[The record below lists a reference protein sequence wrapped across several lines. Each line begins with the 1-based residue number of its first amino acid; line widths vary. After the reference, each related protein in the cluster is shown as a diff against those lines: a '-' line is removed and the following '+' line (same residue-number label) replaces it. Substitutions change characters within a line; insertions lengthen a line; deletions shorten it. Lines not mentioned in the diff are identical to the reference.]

1 MARRN
6 KTTEEQMQLFQ
17 SGGTPSQKDKAD
29 KALSEMDDMLKKG
42 ISEEVKKEDG
52 TVISK
57 TYKDPNYAAEDV
69 LRMLQ
74 EGKIS
79 VEQAEKFLREQKE
92 AGNYAKGGMEDG
104 GLKDEGG
111 SVDPVSGNEVPAGS
125 TQKEVRDDI
134 PAQLSEGE
142 FVFPADVVR
151 YIGLENLMQ
160 LRQKAKQ
167 GLQKMEDMGQMGN
180 SEEAIMEDDGEYDD
194 EIDNM
199 IDDLEMEEA
208 TRSFAVGGYN
218 PPKQSSFSL
227 PDFDPMKNLFPEI
240 QTNTSSTP
248 SYREFMGGPSVPQY
262 ETKQFIGPNNEMI
275 SITFINGNPVQPIP
289 PGYKEYKG
297 GPIETPEVSPVDTM
311 ADMSDNEDSSD
322 DRERKEDQ
330 QQQYENYVSSMER
343 LASFDPEFKD
353 YWDNSIQGKANKTKG
368 LEGLKGF
375 NAIKAITEAFE
386 TGTKAT
392 DAYERIAEQYG
403 LNMDDY
409 TNTGI
414 KGFFDKFDED
424 KLMTDVIAMEDMGMS
439 NVVVD
444 DVTAEQKRQSR
455 RGLTPTEAEQKSS
468 ETGFSRAATEALSD
482 ADADVQAAFEDEMQK
497 QQERIEQEK
506 KARDAG
512 EGRDDNDDGLS
523 KGESPTGDDVAGTP
537 FSQGGA
543 VEQTAAMLT
552 PKKKTRGRR
561 PARKK

>member
-1 MARRN
+1 MAEKVGKKTGQTTKAGRLVYETPEGEMVSEKSATIKLGN
-6 KTTEEQMQLFQ
+6 KYINV
-17 SGGTPSQKDKAD
+17 PSIYDGVRY
-29 KALSEMDDMLKKG
+29 SEDELLQMLKENK
-42 ISEEVKKEDG
+42 IEATSVHDSIEEAVK
-52 TVISK
+52 
-57 TYKDPNYAAEDV
+57 AA
-69 LRMLQ
+69 Q
-74 EGKIS
+74 ERS
-79 VEQAEKFLREQKE
+79 DSLL
-92 AGNYAKGGMEDG
+92 AKGGSMESQMEMFEEG

-111 SVDPVSGNEVPAGS
+111 TVDPVSGNEVPTGS
-125 TQKEVRDDI
+125 TKKEVRDDI

-160 LRQKAKQ
+160 LRQKAKR

-180 SEEAIMEDDGEYDD
+180 SEEATMEDDGEYDD

-227 PDFDPMKNLFPEI
+227 PDFDPMKNLFPDVK
-240 QTNTSSTP
+240 TNTSSTP

-275 SITFINGNPVQPIP
+275 SITFVNGNPVQPIP

-311 ADMSDNEDSSD
+311 ADMGDNEDRSD
-322 DRERKEDQ
+322 DREREEDQ

-375 NAIKAITEAFE
+375 NAIKAVTEAFE

-414 KGFFDKFDED
+414 KGFFDKFDEN
-424 KLMTDVIAMEDMGMS
+424 KLMEDVVGIE
-439 NVVVD
+439 NVSKN
-444 DVTAEQKRQSR
+444 EGLSR
-455 RGLTPTEAEQKSS
+455 DE
-468 ETGFSRAATEALSD
+468 SRSVYKQRAKTIEALGATASQD
-482 ADADVQAAFEDEMQK
+482 PSEEGRTGGDGDS
-497 QQERIEQEK
+497 IEEQRSKTVEEVGSH
-506 KARDAG
+506 AG
-512 EGRDDNDDGLS
+512 EDPSEEGSMGTDQASADKEGGVERN
-523 KGESPTGDDVAGTP
+523 TP
-537 FSQGGA
+537 FFEGGA
-543 VEQTAAMLT
+543 VQQTAEMLG
-552 PKKKTRGRR
+552 PKKRGRR